1 MTAAKYLRTIKK
13 LIKITVYS
21 LLFCALF
28 SCSPTLNISELEK
41 RINTHY
47 TASNEGNVEYFYENT
62 PAKFI
67 KEYGKDGLI
76 KKLHEMY
83 DDQENPEFFNEIG
96 ELSVQERN
104 KCNSTYYYKVKYIVD
119 RSQHTPY
126 LDSTALKLNQ
136 KKYGIEHVNF
146 NPNSKILQVRE
157 NKETILLFDKK
168 IKKWIFLEYN
178 SDMKYLD
185 RYFGNGFSDCIQT
198 NVNSSTYISY

>member
-1 MTAAKYLRTIKK
+1 MTGTKNLPTIKK
-13 LIKITVYS
+13 NIRIPVYG
-21 LLFCALF
+21 LLFCAFF

-47 TASNEGNVEYFYENT
+47 TASNEGNVEYFYKNT

-67 KEYGKDGLI
+67 KEYGEDGLR

-83 DDQENPEFFNEIG
+83 DNKENPEFFNEIG
-96 ELSVQERN
+96 ELSVQDRK

-119 RSQHTPY
+119 RAQHTPY

-136 KKYGIEHVNF
+136 KEYGIEHVNF
-146 NPNSKILQVRE
+146 NTNSKILQVRE

-168 IKKWIFLEYN
+168 IKEWIFLDYN
-178 SDMKYLD
+178 SDLKYLD

-198 NVNSSTYISY
+198 NVNNTNYISY